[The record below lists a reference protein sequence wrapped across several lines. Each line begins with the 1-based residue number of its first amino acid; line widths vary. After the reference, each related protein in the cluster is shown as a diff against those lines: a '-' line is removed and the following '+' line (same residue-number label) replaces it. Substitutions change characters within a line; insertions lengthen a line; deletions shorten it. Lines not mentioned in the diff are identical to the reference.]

1 MRRSALALALAS
13 TVAVTGCLSGP
24 DYHRPS
30 VATPPAFKELAGWKQ
45 SSPADALERG
55 PWWELL
61 NDPVLSGLEQ
71 KVEVSN
77 QNIAAVEAA
86 YRQSLAIV
94 SQTRASLFPTVDLSG
109 SASKSGGGGTGS
121 AGSSAGGS
129 AAGARY
135 QLGLQAAWAPDLW
148 GRIRRQVEGAK
159 ASAQASAADLA
170 SAKLSA
176 QAVLAIDYVQLRAVD
191 EDKRLLDATIEG
203 YQKSLRVIR
212 NRYAAGVVG
221 KADVLSAET
230 QLLNAQASA
239 TDDVQVRAQLEH
251 AIAVLVGEAPADF
264 SLAPTSWTLAPPDV
278 PVTVPSVLLE
288 RRPDVAAAE
297 RRAQAANAQIGVQQA
312 AFYPDLNL
320 TASYGTAATALGD
333 LLKTSN
339 AVWTLGASAAETL
352 FDAGARSAAVRAA
365 KAGYDQ
371 AVATYRQTVLT
382 AFQDVEDQLSAV
394 RVLEQSD
401 ALRIQASKSADEAE
415 RIELNQYNA
424 GQIDYT
430 SVVVF
435 QAAALSAR
443 RTALASSRDRIVAAV
458 SLIQALGGG
467 WNGDLD
473 PKPAPRQP

>member
-1 MRRSALALALAS
+1 MRRSALALALVS
-13 TVAVTGCLSGP
+13 TVAVSGCLSGP

-30 VATPPAFKELAGWKQ
+30 VATPPAFKEMAGWKQ

-61 NDPVLSGLEQ
+61 NDPLLSGLEQ
-71 KVEVSN
+71 KVEVNN
-77 QNIAAVEAA
+77 QNLAAVEAA

-109 SASKSGGGGTGS
+109 AASTSGGGGTGS

-159 ASAQASAADLA
+159 ATAEASAADLA
-170 SAKLSA
+170 SARLSA

-239 TDDVQVRAQLEH
+239 TDDIQIRAQLEH
-251 AIAVLVGEAPADF
+251 AIAVLVGEAPANF
-264 SLAPTSWTLAPPDV
+264 AIAPAAWSLAPPDV

-320 TASYGTAATALGD
+320 TASYGTAATAIGD

-352 FDAGARSAAVRAA
+352 FDAGARSAAVRGAR
-365 KAGYDQ
+365 AGYDAAVANYRQ
-371 AVATYRQTVLT
+371 AVLS

-401 ALRIQASKSADEAE
+401 AIRIQASKSADEAE
-415 RIELNQYNA
+415 RIQLNQYNA
-424 GQIDYT
+424 GQVDYT

-443 RTALASSRDRIVAAV
+443 RTALASSRDRIVASI

-467 WNGDLD
+467 WNGDVD
-473 PKPAPRQP
+473 PPAAPRKP